1 MIAESCKADQ
11 CKNLIC
17 RSGRFFLFIA
27 DVNENRADDGN
38 MYQVD
43 PEVRRIREIACEC
56 LVGLVDDEN
65 NTETK
70 ECLID
75 LRVCVGP

>member
-1 MIAESCKADQ
+1 MIAKSREADQ

-17 RSGRFFLFIA
+17 RSGRFFLFVA
-27 DVNENRADDGN
+27 DVNENRADDSN

-43 PEVRRIREIACEC
+43 PEVGRVCEIACEG

-65 NTETK
+65 NTET
-70 ECLID
+70 EENLID